1 MFHAIFKFCKPKKIS
16 PIFWIVLGITAIF
29 FFLGQDVASAAVSAD
44 DLKLDAAA
52 IEKAKNPA
60 QWDLMNDG
68 VFNSIFL
75 FFRAKCIEAQTLLI
89 PIGMYLTAVLAI
101 IQLCTT
107 WTLFE
112 GQLRFFELIK
122 EAIRCSVVFAVI
134 MNANVLTEGLIRG
147 FEFLGAVASGLF
159 TASQAMGTDLWQ
171 NQLFSPS
178 GIVATGF
185 DAMHKLFEYKGS
197 GMGAIVDKIILFLLG
212 IVGYLATCF
221 IALQVTLTSVEYYL
235 FTGLGVA
242 LLPFSVL
249 RYTQFLSSRIIQG
262 AASFGIK
269 MMVVYFMVGLVM
281 SFANTLNKSEV
292 ESAVNQL
299 QIGQLINFVLIYVVM
314 GYLVWKL
321 PSIVQ
326 GMISGSPQME
336 GNGMVSAAM
345 GAAAGAAGTAFSLAG
360 RAKQTWRETG
370 ADNKDGTKATDA
382 ASKAIDSGG
391 GAGSGPQ
398 DQVEIT
404 DKSGKSTT
412 MNTSQMGA
420 AAKKAM
426 AKGGTINDTAGGT
439 AVGASSGGS
448 SGSSGST
455 GTAQTGASG
464 GAGVAG
470 GSAGGG
476 ADGSS
481 DATGEAAES
490 AGADSGVDTDS
501 SGGEDSAVSASSGED
516 IAETGDSRGA
526 GALPEGG
533 VAGVGNSGASDTA
546 GGGAGDTAAAS
557 RASVG
562 NKGDRAWAATKDYGS
577 RVAQKFHETMA
588 DNKNGFKQGV
598 SNLGNAAVQTVAS
611 HISEPHKAA
620 IKKGAST
627 VVSAGKTAANA
638 VSSAGKSAANAV
650 SSAGKSVA
658 NTVSDYTPTPVKA
671 KAVETA
677 KKAVPAL
684 NSTANHLG
692 RFSKSMAMQGV
703 AHLPGVRHFNKGRV
717 NAMSDRRLVSG
728 EMFTQQR
735 SSSSQISIPG
745 AKDNP
750 AIAQTEQ
757 VLKHFDTQFGEL
769 RKMIAGSMY
778 VN

>member
-1 MFHAIFKFCKPKKIS
+1 MLHVISKFCKPKKIS

-52 IEKAKNPA
+52 LEKAKDPSK
-60 QWDLMNDG
+60 WDLMNEG
-68 VFNSIFL
+68 VFNSIYL

-89 PIGMYLTAVLAI
+89 PIGMYLTGVLAI

-107 WTLFE
+107 WSLFE
-112 GQLRFFELIK
+112 GQLRVFELIK

-134 MNANVLTEGLIRG
+134 ANASVLTEGLIRG
-147 FEFLGAVASGLF
+147 FEFIGAVASGLF
-159 TASQAMGTDLWQ
+159 TASQAMGSDLWQ

-178 GIVATGF
+178 NVVTNGSA
-185 DAMHKLFEYKGS
+185 AMNSLFS
-197 GMGAIVDKIILFLLG
+197 STSWSNPVDKIIVFLLA
-212 IVGYLATCF
+212 IAGYLGTCF
-221 IALQVTLTSVEYYL
+221 IALQITLTSVEYYL

-262 AASFGIK
+262 VASFGVK
-269 MMVVYFMVGLVM
+269 MMVVYFMVGLVT
-281 SFANTLNKSEV
+281 SLLNQLNKSAATP
-292 ESAVNQL
+292 STDGMQMGA
-299 QIGQLINFVLIYVVM
+299 LINYVLVYVVM

-321 PSIVQ
+321 PSLVQ

-336 GNGMVSAAM
+336 GNGMVSAAV

-360 RAKQTWRETG
+360 RGKQTWKETG
-370 ADNKDGTKATDA
+370 EDNKDGTKATDA

-420 AAKKAM
+420 AAKQAM

-470 GSAGGG
+470 VSAGVG